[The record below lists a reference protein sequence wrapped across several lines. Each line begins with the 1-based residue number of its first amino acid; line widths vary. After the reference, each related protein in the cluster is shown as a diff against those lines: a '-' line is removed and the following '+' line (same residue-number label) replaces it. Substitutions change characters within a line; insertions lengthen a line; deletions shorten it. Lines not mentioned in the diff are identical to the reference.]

1 MRIWDPHFHIWDVSS
16 DSPSGHDLAQLFA
29 VDGNPLY
36 GLEQYEADLRSAGFE
51 LTGGAFVEA
60 VSVCHVDV
68 DGSKYR
74 EACLAEAQWVSRHLA
89 NSPLDY
95 VLVGTA
101 PLEDP
106 ELPALLDGLSA
117 CPEFRGIRQIL
128 NYEPSWPRNGSRGD
142 FLDRKD
148 WREGFAV
155 LAKRPISFELQLNP
169 RQFRKAAG
177 VLSRHPGTT
186 VILNHL
192 GSPVASDLERGGE
205 RYWDGL
211 KALADLEQV
220 NLKISMLS
228 YADKAWDGNALVRD
242 AVHKAIELFGI
253 RRCMFAS
260 NFPVEKAAGW
270 PADKLYAAFSDLAG
284 HLGEQDRQLLFA
296 DNARRVYRAGMQ

>member
-16 DSPSGHDLAQLFA
+16 DSPSGHDAAQLFA
-29 VDGNPLY
+29 VEGDPLY
-36 GLEQYEADLRSAGFE
+36 GLERYEADLQPSGFE

-68 DGSKYR
+68 DGPKYR
-74 EACLAEAQWVSRHLA
+74 KACLAEARWVAACLA
-89 NSPLDY
+89 ASSLEY
-95 VLVGTA
+95 VLVATA

-106 ELPALLDGLSA
+106 ELPALLNALAA
-117 CPEFRGIRQIL
+117 CPGFRGIRQIL
-128 NYEPSWPRNGSRGD
+128 NHEPSWPRNGSRGD

-148 WREGFAV
+148 WRKRFAA
-155 LAKRPISFELQLNP
+155 LAERPISFDLQLNP

-177 VLSRHPGTT
+177 LLSRHPGTP

-192 GSPVASDLERGGE
+192 GSPVAGDLERDGE
-205 RYWDGL
+205 KYWDGL

-228 YADKAWDGNALVRD
+228 YTDKEWAGSALVRD
-242 AVHKAIELFGI
+242 AVHKAIELFGMQ
-253 RRCMFAS
+253 RCMFAS

-270 PADKLYAAFSDLAG
+270 TADRLYSAFLDLAG
-284 HLGEQDRQLLFA
+284 HLDANDRQLLFA
-296 DNARRVYRAGMQ
+296 DNARRVYRAGKQ